1 MKLLDTLES
10 FCYKPQTI
18 MSGSILLTEGESPCP
33 TYVLINGAVK
43 VTTGGVEIGIFK
55 NAGDTFGEMAAI
67 LEGPVSAT
75 VETVEDSEM
84 YVINNFSEFLSKNP
98 SICVDLLKNSYHR
111 LAQMNKGVNEM
122 LKLIR

>member
-1 MKLLDTLES
+1 MKLLQTLED

-18 MSGSILLTEGESPCP
+18 VSGSILLTEGECLCQ
-33 TYVLINGAVK
+33 TYVLIKGAVK

-55 NAGDTFGEMAAI
+55 SPGDTFGEMAAI
-67 LEGPVSAT
+67 LQEPVSAT

-84 YVINNFSEFLSKNP
+84 YLVNDFSEFLSKNP

-111 LAQMNKGVNEM
+111 LA
-122 LKLIR
+122 